1 MKKTKNIIP
10 LKELN
15 LTDRFLFDE
24 VMEDPEVHQ
33 AVLEIILG
41 RDIQFL
47 DKNETEKELRVSPE
61 IRAVRLDVF
70 SMDEEKTVYGTEM
83 QDSWKA
89 DLAKRSRYY
98 QSMLDTSLLEPGIP
112 NYNLLNQSYII
123 MIMSFDWFGYG
134 KYCYTF
140 EPKCREVPECVL
152 GDGTT
157 RIFLNTKGKNDDE
170 VSKELVEFLYYI
182 ENTTDEAATRAG
194 SEKIKRIHERVCKV
208 KLSEEIGVKYMQA
221 WEEKYYERQE
231 GREEGREEGEKL
243 ALIKL
248 VCKKAAKG
256 CSASDI
262 AEIAQIME
270 IDENEIRKIY
280 DIAVKHGPDYDA
292 EDILKELME

>member
-41 RDIQFL
+41 REIQFL
-47 DKNETEKELRVSPE
+47 DKNETEKELRVSPQ
-61 IRAVRLDVF
+61 IRTVRLDVF

-98 QSMLDTSLLEPGIP
+98 QSLLDTSLLESGIP

-140 EPKCREVPECVL
+140 EPRCREVPECVL

-170 VSKELVEFLYYI
+170 VSKELVEFLHYI
-182 ENTTDEAATRAG
+182 ENTTDEAAARTG
-194 SEKIKRIHERVCKV
+194 SEKIKCIHERVCKV

-231 GREEGREEGEKL
+231 GREEGEKL

-256 CSASDI
+256 CSVSDI

-280 DIAVKHGPDYDA
+280 DIAVKHGPDYDE

>member
-24 VMEDPEVHQ
+24 VMEDPKVHR

-41 RDIQFL
+41 REIQFL
-47 DKNETEKELRVSPE
+47 DKNETEKELRVSPQ

-140 EPKCREVPECVL
+140 EPKCREVSECVL

-170 VSKELVEFLYYI
+170 VSRELVEFLHYI
-182 ENTTDEAATRAG
+182 ENTTDAVAARAE
-194 SEKIKRIHERVCKV
+194 SEKIKCIHERVCKV

-231 GREEGREEGEKL
+231 GREEGRQEGEHL
-243 ALIKL
+243 NLIKL
-248 VCKKAAKG
+248 ICKKIIKG
-256 CSASDI
+256 YTASEI
-262 AEIAQIME
+262 AEIFEMDEDE
-270 IDENEIRKIY
+270 IQKIY
-280 DIAVKHGPDYDA
+280 DVAVKYGPEYDA
-292 EDILKELME
+292 EKILEELLNG